1 MLKKIDKAA
10 KPEQLLSLYSQFL
23 NSGDLTSKKVASLK
37 LRNDQDSLVIV
48 RTYDHPATILFFW
61 RNEDSDRQTMVN
73 SLKTLCRGSR
83 LQMVDICL
91 DSDTLDWR
99 RTIDGDSVKWG
110 HYKAIGGVV
119 DKTIVDLNVK
129 GSPYFI
135 VADSTGTQIY
145 RGTQFDK
152 LRDVL
157 NKKKIK

>member
-1 MLKKIDKAA
+1 MLDANWEGNIMMYEGIPSCVAIPGINGPNEKKAA
-10 KPEQLLSLYSQFL
+10 FPLPIRTAAPKIIRL
-23 NSGDLTSKKVASLK
+23 NTM
-37 LRNDQDSLVIV
+37 
-48 RTYDHPATILFFW
+48 
-61 RNEDSDRQTMVN
+61 TMVN

-110 HYKAIGGVV
+110 HYKAIDGVV

>member
-1 MLKKIDKAA
+1 M
-10 KPEQLLSLYSQFL
+10 
-23 NSGDLTSKKVASLK
+23 ASLK

-61 RNEDSDRQTMVN
+61 RNEDSDRQTTVN

-110 HYKAIGGVV
+110 HYKAIG
-119 DKTIVDLNVK
+119 
-129 GSPYFI
+129 
-135 VADSTGTQIY
+135 ADSTGTQIY

>member
-1 MLKKIDKAA
+1 M
-10 KPEQLLSLYSQFL
+10 
-23 NSGDLTSKKVASLK
+23 
-37 LRNDQDSLVIV
+37 
-48 RTYDHPATILFFW
+48 
-61 RNEDSDRQTMVN
+61 
-73 SLKTLCRGSR
+73 
-83 LQMVDICL
+83 
-91 DSDTLDWR
+91 
-99 RTIDGDSVKWG
+99 KWG

-152 LRDVL
+152 LRDIL

>member
-1 MLKKIDKAA
+1 M
-10 KPEQLLSLYSQFL
+10 
-23 NSGDLTSKKVASLK
+23 ASLK

-61 RNEDSDRQTMVN
+61 RNEDSDRQTTVN
-73 SLKTLCRGSR
+73 SLKTLCHGSR

-119 DKTIVDLNVK
+119 DKPIVDPTSKVRHTSS
-129 GSPYFI
+129 SPTLP
-135 VADSTGTQIY
+135 AHKSTAAT
-145 RGTQFDK
+145 
-152 LRDVL
+152 V
-157 NKKKIK
+157 